1 MSGATSTGFANP
13 IASNASDVELAVF
26 IPELWSDA
34 VRASFKKNL
43 VLANVGTDLSA
54 LVKSG
59 GDSIH
64 IPSVA
69 DVPNVVAKAPHVP
82 FTYTN
87 QTEYKLTLE
96 LTTHN
101 VTGVVI
107 EDMGAVQSSS
117 DLMSMYS
124 DSIGYKLAL
133 GFDASVETA
142 LALTTECI
150 NIAGNTV
157 DKTIDALTLAHISK
171 VVMEN
176 DCPLNECTMIL
187 NPTLYASLFRIDDF
201 IHVSK
206 TATAD
211 IQNGLVGT
219 VMGMN
224 VVLSNNITSTN
235 ANAAVDSDDGALNNA
250 NVLGGFVVHNSALVY
265 GFSQAPRVQAEYS
278 LDYLANKLLG
288 DYIGGVKLV
297 QDASQTKCWGI
308 VEEGTTAW

>member
-1 MSGATSTGFANP
+1 MATSTGFANP
-13 IASNASDVELAVF
+13 IASQASDVELAVF

-34 VRASFKKNL
+34 VRASFKKNM

-54 LVKSG
+54 LAANG
-59 GDSIH
+59 GDNIH

-69 DVPNVVAKAPHVP
+69 DVPNTVTKAPHVP

-87 QTEYKLTLE
+87 ATEDKLTLA
-96 LTTHN
+96 LSDHS

-107 EDMGAVQSSS
+107 EDMGAVQSSA

-133 GFDASVETA
+133 GFDTSVETA

-157 DKTIDALTLAHISK
+157 AKTIDAATLAHMSK

-176 DCPLNECTMIL
+176 DCPLNECTLVL

-206 TATAD
+206 TAAVAMP
-211 IQNGLVGT
+211 NGFVGT

-235 ANAAVDSDDGALNNA
+235 HNDAVDSGDGALTNG
-250 NVLGGFVVHNSALVY
+250 NVLGGFLIHKSALMY
-265 GFSQAPRVQAEYS
+265 GFSQLPRVQAEYS
-278 LDYLANKLLG
+278 LDFLATKLLG
-288 DYIGGVKLV
+288 DYIGGAKLV

-308 VEEGTTAW
+308 VEEATTSW

>member
-1 MSGATSTGFANP
+1 MATSTGFANP
-13 IASNASDVELAVF
+13 IASQASDVELAVF

-34 VRASFKKNL
+34 VRASFKKNM

-54 LVKSG
+54 LAANG
-59 GDSIH
+59 GDNIH

-69 DVPNVVAKAPHVP
+69 DVPNTVTKAPHVP

-87 QTEYKLTLE
+87 VTEDKLTLA
-96 LTTHN
+96 LSDHS
-101 VTGVVI
+101 VTGVVV
-107 EDMGAVQSSS
+107 EDMGAVQASS

-133 GFDASVETA
+133 GFDTSVETA

-150 NIAGNTV
+150 DIEPYNSTA
-157 DKTIDALTLAHISK
+157 KTIDAATLAHMSK
-171 VVMEN
+171 VVLEN
-176 DCPLNECTMIL
+176 DCPLSECTLVL

-201 IHVSK
+201 IHISK
-206 TATAD
+206 TAAVD
-211 IQNGLVGT
+211 MPNGFVGT

-235 ANAAVDSDDGALNNA
+235 HNDAVDSDNGALTDG
-250 NVLGGFVVHNSALVY
+250 NVLGGFLIHKSALMY
-265 GFSQAPRVQAEYS
+265 GFSQQPRVQAEYS
-278 LDYLANKLLG
+278 LDYLATKLLG
-288 DYIGGVKLV
+288 DYIGGAKLV

-308 VEEGTTAW
+308 VADAVTSW

>member
-1 MSGATSTGFANP
+1 MATGFATT
-13 IASNASDVELAVF
+13 ATSQAADTELAVF

-43 VLANVGTDLSA
+43 VLANVGTDLSS
-54 LVKSG
+54 LVAG
-59 GDSIH
+59 GGNAVN

-69 DVPNVVAKAPHVP
+69 DVPNVVAKAPHVA
-82 FTYTN
+82 FDYTSV
-87 QTEYKLTLE
+87 TEDSLKLE

-101 VTGVVI
+101 VTGTMV
-107 EDMGAVQSSS
+107 EDMGSIQSSS
-117 DLMSMYS
+117 DLLSMYT

-133 GFDASVETA
+133 GFDTNVETA

-157 DKTIDALTLAHISK
+157 DKTIDAATLAHISK

-176 DCPLNECTMIL
+176 DCPLSECTMIL

-206 TATAD
+206 TGAAD
-211 IQNGLVGT
+211 IPNGFVGS
-219 VMGMN
+219 VMGMD

-278 LDYLANKLLG
+278 VDHLATKLIG
-288 DYIGGVKLV
+288 DSIGGAKLV

-308 VEEGTTAW
+308 VEEGTTGW